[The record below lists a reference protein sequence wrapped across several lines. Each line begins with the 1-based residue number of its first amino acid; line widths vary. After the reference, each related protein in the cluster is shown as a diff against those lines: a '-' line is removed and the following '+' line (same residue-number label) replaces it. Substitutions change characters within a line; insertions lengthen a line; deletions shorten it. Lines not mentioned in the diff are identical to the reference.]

1 MGEKMRTCQR
11 CGEDFEGENASK
23 WCIPC
28 GDKVRMSRWRKKYA
42 NLVFERYCLKCGK
55 KFHAKSPAKYC
66 LSHRNGER
74 NKSISRTFKLNHEK
88 ERDWSWCQL
97 FGDLVYPCPRHDK
110 IFRYKCG
117 LTDVDECPLL
127 MGRIAGAVSPKGPIQ
142 EVA

>member
-1 MGEKMRTCQR
+1 MTKTCQR
-11 CGEDFEGENASK
+11 CHKDFEGENASK

-28 GDKVRMSRWRKKYA
+28 GNKVRLSQWRTKNA
-42 NLVFERYCLKCGK
+42 NRIMERYCQRCGA
-55 KFHAKSPAKYC
+55 KFHAKSDAKYC
-66 LSHRNGER
+66 LDHRNGER
-74 NKSISRTFKLNHEK
+74 NKSISRTFKANHEK

-117 LTDVDECPLL
+117 LTDVAVCPLL
-127 MGRIAGAVSPKGPIQ
+127 MGRIVGAVSPKGPIQ